1 MADFSMWFQAPINSS
16 VQVGD
21 TIHYNAMPTYQNGGF
36 SVLQGAPTQLVQI
49 KSIIEHDT
57 NSDGAIDTVEIV
69 CDVPTWIGTPDV
81 GDYIFFSKDNQV
93 NISSLLGYYASVKF
107 KNNSTVEA
115 EMFSTACEINESS
128 K

>member
-36 SVLQGAPTQLVQI
+36 SVLQGAPTQLVEI

-69 CDVPTWIGTPDV
+69 CDVPAWIGTPDV
-81 GDYIFFSKDNQV
+81 GDYIFFSKNREV
-93 NISSLLGYYASVKF
+93 NDASISGYYANFRF
-107 KNNSTVEA
+107 KNDSKAKA
-115 EMFSTACEINESS
+115 ELFTAACEIVESS